1 MCSWFI
7 YGKRTAPE
15 HWDSVRHRM
24 IPQDKQFRALN
35 IKGERVPRLEN
46 AAPFATKEDAQEF
59 LDKILSTRGL
69 QEGVEIEIRYRAE

>member
-1 MCSWFI
+1 MGYYL

-15 HWDSVRHRM
+15 HWDSVLRCM

-35 IKGERVPRLEN
+35 LNGVRVSRLED

-69 QEGVEIEIRYRAE
+69 REGVEVEIRYKAE